1 MVRAVLDALRAAGEP
16 MPTQAVAAAVMAAW
30 GVAPD
35 GPNAVRVADSVGAAL
50 RRQERAGTVKGTRGP
65 GGLVAWEIVR

>member
-1 MVRAVLDALRAAGEP
+1 
-16 MPTQAVAAAVMAAW
+16 VAAAVMAAW